1 MGGWGGLCNL
11 SLVLWNRRSSGWIE
25 NVSDD
30 MTMFK
35 CQRWHVV
42 FVEDIFSSVQVAQSV
57 FPLNSVSVG
66 YGDFWCLQSLCRE
79 EGIGS
84 IAIFAG
90 FRNVVPAPLA
100 RCAVGCFDIRK
111 FAL

>member
-1 MGGWGGLCNL
+1 M
-11 SLVLWNRRSSGWIE
+11 LWNRRSSGWIE

-57 FPLNSVSVG
+57 FPLNSVSVRVG
-66 YGDFWCLQSLCRE
+66 SYGDFWCLQSLCRE
-79 EGIGS
+79 EG

-100 RCAVGCFDIRK
+100 RCAVGCFEIRK
-111 FAL
+111 LAL